1 MRVPRAF
8 LTFLVILAMLFG
20 AWIFFGRTVTNLAS
34 SLQVVSTQKILKGAR
49 PTDFLTSV
57 ANSSLYFWNTAG
69 KSKELLFYGALAIFG
84 VVIMAL
90 AISGAASSRKDT
102 THTVL
107 ELLKQEKE
115 KAENL
120 AKLKSEFLNQVSH
133 ELRTP
138 LAVIIGYLECLT
150 DGLYGQIEVKH
161 HDILQVVAKQ
171 SSHLKNMIDQILIF
185 SRLEADRQPV
195 RVGEFSINN
204 IINDLRET
212 FEFLC
217 RQKGLAL
224 SWEVPGRLSTLKSDA
239 DRVKDILSNL
249 LQNAVKYTDQG
260 SIFVSVRELPAT
272 DSIVLEVADTG
283 IGIPEHYLPTIFEP
297 FRQVH
302 KTSTGNSRGGIGL
315 GLSIVKKHVE
325 QIKGTITVESE
336 LGKGSTFKIILPRI
350 YQATEARHR
359 KLLRM
364 LKLLPRSDTP
374 LTIRANGASQAH
386 AVSRVSSAP
395 WLN

>member
-8 LTFLVILAMLFG
+8 LIFLVILAMLFG
-20 AWIFFGRTVTNLAS
+20 AWIFFGRTVTNSA
-34 SLQVVSTQKILKGAR
+34 QNILKGAR
-49 PTDFLTSV
+49 PADFLTSV

-195 RVGEFSINN
+195 RVGEFSIHN

-224 SWEVPGRLSTLKSDA
+224 SWDVPGRLSTLKSDA

-249 LQNAVKYTDQG
+249 LQNAVKYTDEG

-364 LKLLPRSDTP
+364 LKLLRSDSP

>member
-1 MRVPRAF
+1 MQVPRAF

-20 AWIFFGRTVTNLAS
+20 AWIFFGRTVTNLAP

-57 ANSSLYFWNTAG
+57 ANSSVYFWNTVG
-69 KSKELLFYGALAIFG
+69 KSKELLFYGVLAIFG
-84 VVIMAL
+84 VVIMVL
-90 AISGAASSRKDT
+90 AIGGATSSHKDT
-102 THTVL
+102 THTAL

-224 SWEVPGRLSTLKSDA
+224 SWDVPGRLPTLKSDA

-359 KLLRM
+359 KLLRR
-364 LKLLPRSDTP
+364 LKLLRSDSP

>member
-20 AWIFFGRTVTNLAS
+20 AWIFFGRTVTNLAP

-57 ANSSLYFWNTAG
+57 ANSSVYFWNTAG

-195 RVGEFSINN
+195 RVGEFSIHN

-224 SWEVPGRLSTLKSDA
+224 SWDVPGRLPTLKSDA

-249 LQNAVKYTDQG
+249 LQNAVKYTVQG

-272 DSIVLEVADTG
+272 DSIILEVADTG

-359 KLLRM
+359 KLLRR
-364 LKLLPRSDTP
+364 LKLLRSDSP
-374 LTIRANGASQAH
+374 LTIRANGASEAH